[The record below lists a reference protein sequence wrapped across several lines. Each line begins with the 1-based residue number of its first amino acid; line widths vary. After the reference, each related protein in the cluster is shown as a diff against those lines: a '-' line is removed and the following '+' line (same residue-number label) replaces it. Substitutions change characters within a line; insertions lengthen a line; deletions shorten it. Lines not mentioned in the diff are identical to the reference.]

1 VPEIIELCNDEDPNI
16 QIEAIEAL
24 HFVIETL
31 QIDLI
36 RKEVIPPLLKL
47 LRSDY
52 EEIQIRLAQFIG
64 SLVFKLSKVEN
75 LHLEYQDE
83 LMEFYKLLCWS
94 KVDQCRQHAVFS
106 FPCFQSLYGRSYSQK
121 PTFQSKQPVERTC
134 TGVTASTTYDVEES
148 KADDDSD

>member
-1 VPEIIELCNDEDPNI
+1 MSTDGARDA
-16 QIEAIEAL
+16 EAIEAL

-83 LMEFYKLLCWS
+83 LMEFYKSLCWS
-94 KVDQCRQHAVFS
+94 KVDQCRQLAVFS
-106 FPCFQSLYGRSYSQK
+106 FPCFQSLYGRNYSQK
-121 PTFQSKQPVERTC
+121 PTFQSKQPVGGMLFQAFVGTMVVILGANTWKELKEQLP
-134 TGVTASTTYDVEES
+134 S
-148 KADDDSD
+148 